1 MDMLLR
7 TIPEIVQSYYSKLI
21 YATEITQQKL
31 TVGMRNRNPVTFPF
45 SPGLFKVKGS
55 FKKRNHF

>member
-1 MDMLLR
+1 MDMLRR
-7 TIPEIVQSYYSKLI
+7 TIPEIVQSYSKLI